1 MENYG
6 MLKVV
11 ANYWKRVKS
20 SHKGPYPEWP
30 LEGDISIDDEQLDCE
45 YVSRAQSSSEASA
58 TCMEVRRHGGA
69 PHAFNRGRNAPKFEE
84 GSNIIKSPELM

>member
-30 LEGDISIDDEQLDCE
+30 LEGDISFDDEQLDCE
-45 YVSRAQSSSEASA
+45 YVSVPNHLPSLGHLHGSPSAWWSPACFQSR
-58 TCMEVRRHGGA
+58 T
-69 PHAFNRGRNAPKFEE
+69 
-84 GSNIIKSPELM
+84 